1 VEHFKKLLQE
11 HHDWPC
17 RYQFKFV
24 VTAEREQDV
33 RALLPDAEISVRPSR
48 NGKFVSV
55 TMIALLQS
63 PDEVVEVHTR
73 ASAIDGLIAL

>member
-1 VEHFKKLLQE
+1 MEHFKQLLKE

-24 VTAEREQDV
+24 VPSEREGDV
-33 RALLPDAEISVRPSR
+33 RALLTDAEITVRASR

-55 TMIALLQS
+55 TMIALLES

-73 ASAIDGLIAL
+73 ASSIAGLIAL